1 MMWALAMY
9 VTYTALREYHESDIA
24 VIILVILFAG
34 SLILSAMLTPTSYD
48 KTIIKEHTKE
58 VVSDPEK
65 MKATLHLCVHHPK
78 EEKCD
83 VKILHKKESIE
94 DVSLSSHEIDLD
106 FMEMIRQKHNKL
118 PRFRYDPI

>member
-1 MMWALAMY
+1 MMWALTMY

-24 VIILVILFAG
+24 VIILVLLFAG

-78 EEKCD
+78 VEKCD
-83 VKILHKKESIE
+83 VKILNRKESIE
-94 DVSLSSHEIDLD
+94 DASLTSHETDID
-106 FMEMIRQKHNKL
+106 FH
-118 PRFRYDPI
+118 YCPIKVG